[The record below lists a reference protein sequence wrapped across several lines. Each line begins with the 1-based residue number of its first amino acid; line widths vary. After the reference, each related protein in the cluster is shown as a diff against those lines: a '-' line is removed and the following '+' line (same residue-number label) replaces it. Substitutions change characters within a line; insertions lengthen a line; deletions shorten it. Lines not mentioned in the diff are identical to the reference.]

1 MILLHIFNIHI
12 VTSILSSSQLHPN
25 SIIFI
30 LELCPDRLDQ
40 SFSLATK
47 MSVCSPSCCGAYQ
60 QGRELHLHMTYLG
73 WQTKDGETK
82 CGSSIFILILTV
94 IRCHLCWTK
103 QLSLNSE
110 KCAPE
115 CFLKLSF
122 FSQPYREIFEFFID
136 NFKTYKPL
144 LSAIKNEY
152 EVTLGKL
159 SDFDL
164 WGKYSNGDMFLQS
177 LAVLDTYMG

>member
-1 MILLHIFNIHI
+1 MVKQRWRDKI
-12 VTSILSSSQLHPN
+12 
-25 SIIFI
+25 
-30 LELCPDRLDQ
+30 
-40 SFSLATK
+40 
-47 MSVCSPSCCGAYQ
+47 
-60 QGRELHLHMTYLG
+60 
-73 WQTKDGETK
+73 K

-110 KCAPE
+110 KCVTE
-115 CFLKLSF
+115 CFLKLF
-122 FSQPYREIFEFFID
+122 FFFQPYREIFEFFID

-159 SDFDL
+159 LDFDL
-164 WGKYSNGDMFLQS
+164 WGENTNGDMFLQS
-177 LAVLDTYMG
+177 LVVLDTYTG